1 MQFMRKAFGFFAKSY
16 NGEIYEKDGVLCRNL
31 TAVGRKLV
39 ADCTAV
45 YGGEISR
52 SVFLDD
58 IEGDD
63 ESGQIGYSGI
73 DERYVVKNSV
83 RPLFSG
89 ITAFVVGICSV
100 VLIAAV
106 ALTMI
111 KRTRP
116 YGMAVA
122 MFMFFAGV
130 VFSLRFLV
138 KTGLDYAD
146 GRRGYRMVQDEAYGR
161 EVKEIREGYA
171 AEAVDVNGEGYSDEV
186 RYTDGKENPKG
197 NSACGKPDL
206 NEAALVSIN
215 PEYQF
220 WLSVPGT
227 EIDYP
232 VVRHEDNEYYL
243 NHNFYQEQ
251 HISGCV
257 FADSSAVPLAVDNT
271 VLYGHNMK
279 DGSMFADLKKYGEEA
294 FFRENPVIQVFYRG
308 KWLECPI
315 FSCQLRHQSDAGAYG
330 TNFMEEEWLPYLEKM
345 GAASLYETG
354 IIPEGD
360 EKLITLSTC
369 YGKDQYL
376 IVQALLHGM

>member
-1 MQFMRKAFGFFAKSY
+1 M
-16 NGEIYEKDGVLCRNL
+16 
-31 TAVGRKLV
+31 V

-45 YGGEISR
+45 YGGEVSR
-52 SVFLDD
+52 NVFLDD
-58 IEGDD
+58 SEWDE
-63 ESGQIGYSGI
+63 ESGQIRDSGI
-73 DERYVVKNSV
+73 DERHVIKNSV
-83 RPLFSG
+83 QPLFSMG
-89 ITAFVVGICSV
+89 ITVFAVGRWFV
-100 VLIAAV
+100 VLIAAMV
-106 ALTMI
+106 LTMI

-116 YGMAVA
+116 HGMAVL
-122 MFMFFAGV
+122 MLMCFMGV
-130 VFSLRFLV
+130 VFSLHFLV
-138 KTGLDYAD
+138 KTEMDYAD
-146 GRRGYRMVQDEAYGR
+146 GRRMYGTVQHEAYGWGVNER
-161 EVKEIREGYA
+161 QEGYA
-171 AEAVDVNGEGYSDEV
+171 DGDRYADGERYADEEEYSGGEGYPG
-186 RYTDGKENPKG
+186 GKENSSDGPSCAES
-197 NSACGKPDL
+197 NL

-279 DGSMFADLKKYGEEA
+279 DGSMFAGLKKYGEEA
-294 FFRENPVIQVFYRG
+294 FFRENPVIQIFYRG

-345 GAASLYETG
+345 RAASLYETG
-354 IIPEGD
+354 IIPGGD

-376 IVQALLHGM
+376 IVQALFHGMYYPHIRIF